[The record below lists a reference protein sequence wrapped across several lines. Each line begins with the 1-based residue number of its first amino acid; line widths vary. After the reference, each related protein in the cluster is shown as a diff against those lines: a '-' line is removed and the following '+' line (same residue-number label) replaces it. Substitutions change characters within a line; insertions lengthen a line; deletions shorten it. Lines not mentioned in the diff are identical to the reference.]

1 MTTGRPIKEQLS
13 TARYIL
19 AQFIAQIE
27 EFENMNREQRRT
39 ERGQDLTARI
49 DGLRTGRT
57 TWEQRIT
64 NLQHEHDQ
72 ETP

>member
-1 MTTGRPIKEQLS
+1 MSRPIENQLS

-64 NLQHEHDQ
+64 DLQNEQ

>member
-27 EFENMNREQRRT
+27 EFEGMNREQRRT

-64 NLQHEHDQ
+64 DLQNEHDQ